1 MKKRRSKKY
10 LKALEKKAVK
20 YYFENS
26 DIKIKDIA
34 LKYNISHL
42 RMSKAISL
50 ELEKRFEKSITRR
63 YINA

>member
-10 LKALEKKAVK
+10 LKALEKKAVE

-26 DIKIKDIA
+26 DIKITDLAI
-34 LKYNISHL
+34 KYNINHL
-42 RMSKAISL
+42 RMSKAITI